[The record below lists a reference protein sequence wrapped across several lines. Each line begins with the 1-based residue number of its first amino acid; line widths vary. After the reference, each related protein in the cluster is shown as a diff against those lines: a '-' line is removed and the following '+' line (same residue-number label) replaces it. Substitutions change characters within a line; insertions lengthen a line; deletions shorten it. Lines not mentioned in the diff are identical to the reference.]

1 MENITLS
8 IFVPC
13 FNEEKN
19 ITQTLN
25 NIKESIKN
33 IDYEILVT
41 DDASEDNTVEVV
53 ENFKKNNPN
62 LNIKIFRN
70 KKNQGLGYNYY
81 ATAFKALGKYY
92 MFVSGDAVEP
102 PDTIKKI
109 VSYIGKADMII
120 TYLGEN
126 DRRTFLRKMVSKI
139 FVIIL
144 NLITFNNLKYYN
156 GPNIHLLENVKLYS
170 GRRSGFGYQAELIS
184 ALMIHKKTFIEV
196 QIKNTNRQWGSTTAF
211 TLRNILSVI
220 RSIIIIFLN
229 QISYVMK
236 KFLK

>member
-8 IFVPC
+8 VFVPC

-19 ITQTLN
+19 ITQALN
-25 NIKESIKN
+25 NIKEAIKN

-92 MFVSGDAVEP
+92 MLVCGDASEP

-109 VSYIGKADMII
+109 VSYRGKADMII
-120 TYLGEN
+120 AYMGEN
-126 DRRTFLRKMVSKI
+126 DTRTLLRKMVSKI

-156 GPNIHLLENVKLYS
+156 GPGLHLVENIKLY
-170 GRRSGFGYQAELIS
+170 GTGTFGFGYQAELIS

-196 QIKNTNRQWGSTTAF
+196 QIKHNNRQWGNTTAF
-211 TLRNILSVI
+211 TLRNILNVI